1 MKEKI
6 FMYLFIFALMF
17 VLFQYT
23 NSKRYSEAK
32 QNEIAVLHKE
42 IDSLQTTNNP
52 PETTKK
58 DSEQSD
64 SREGFSLKTNSYAR
78 EFFEDQ
84 NMDVDS
90 LEAEIENQI
99 ISQNQAEED
108 NPLVP
113 YSASEGK
120 TMSINRIKVLNNRW
134 ILAAFTDGQTWG
146 EAIISYY
153 LDEDNNLKFDTE
165 DGVLHGN

>member
-32 QNEIAVLHKE
+32 ENEIAVLEKE
-42 IDSLQTTNNP
+42 IDSLQSTNNP
-52 PETTKK
+52 PTK
-58 DSEQSD
+58 ENEESD
-64 SREGFSLKTNSYAR
+64 SSKGFSLQTNSYAR

-84 NMDVDS
+84 HMDIDS

-99 ISQNQAEED
+99 ISQNQADED

-120 TMSINRIKVLNNRW
+120 TMSINRIKILNN
-134 ILAAFTDGQTWG
+134 
-146 EAIISYY
+146 
-153 LDEDNNLKFDTE
+153 
-165 DGVLHGN
+165 